1 MRKKRIDRNHIV
13 YEIVNTVNGKRY
25 IGVTQAIG
33 RAFNY
38 SAVRRFQ
45 KHISRA
51 KKENKDWAL
60 YNDMRKYGADVYDV
74 YVFDIVRGKAEAH
87 SIEREQLKI
96 GNYKLNSKK

>member
-1 MRKKRIDRNHIV
+1 MEITKKEILSGQNNV
-13 YEIVNTVNGKRY
+13 YSNLQE
-25 IGVTQAIG
+25 
-33 RAFNY
+33 
-38 SAVRRFQ
+38 
-45 KHISRA
+45 A

-60 YNDMRKYGADVYDV
+60 YNDMRKYGPDVYDV